1 MIAKKTFIACAL
13 LVGTICTTK
22 AQQALTLDSCRALA
36 MANNKELLISRE
48 KMEAA
53 RHQRKAAF
61 ANYLPAIDATGAY
74 IRTQKEISLLS
85 DEQKEALGSIGTQ
98 LSGRHATER
107 GGAEQRA
114 GTHCPKSGPVAKSAV
129 HADCTIVLRHRHC
142 HAAQPSG

>member
-1 MIAKKTFIACAL
+1 MIARRKCIVTAL
-13 LVGTICTTK
+13 LAVVACTAW

-61 ANYLPAIDATGAY
+61 ANYLPAIDATDTERNIPAER
-74 IRTQKEISLLS
+74 RTERSPGKH
-85 DEQKEALGSIGTQ
+85 
-98 LSGRHATER
+98 RHATER

-114 GTHCPKSGPVAKSAV
+114 GTHCPKSGHVAKSAV